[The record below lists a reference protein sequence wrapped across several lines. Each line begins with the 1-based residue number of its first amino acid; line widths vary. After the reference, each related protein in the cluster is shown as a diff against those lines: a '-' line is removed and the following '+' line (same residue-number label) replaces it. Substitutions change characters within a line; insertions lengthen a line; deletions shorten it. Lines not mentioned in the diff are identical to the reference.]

1 MINRIHVSGENKGHV
16 LVYALS
22 TCGWCR
28 KTKNYLNE
36 LGVAYDYIDVDLV
49 ESTDEGD
56 VLNEI
61 SKFSKQGSFP
71 TTVINNQDCVVGYN
85 PDRLKELLFN
95 D

>member
-1 MINRIHVSGENKGHV
+1 MIDRKHISGENRGDV

-49 ESTDEGD
+49 DQDDED
-56 VLNEI
+56 FVMTEI

-71 TTVINNQDCVVGYN
+71 TIVINNQDCIVGYN

>member
-1 MINRIHVSGENKGHV
+1 MIDRKHIAGENKGDI

-22 TCGWCR
+22 TCGWCL
-28 KTKNYLNE
+28 KTKNYLDE

-49 ESTDEGD
+49 DQTDED
-56 VLNEI
+56 FVMAEI

-71 TTVINNQDCVVGYN
+71 TIVINNQDCIVGYN

>member
-1 MINRIHVSGENKGHV
+1 MINRKHVAGENKGDI

-36 LGVAYDYIDVDLV
+36 LGVSYDYIDVDLADQA
-49 ESTDEGD
+49 DENLIMAD
-56 VLNEI
+56 I

-71 TTVINNQDCVVGYN
+71 TIVINNEECIVGYN
-85 PDRLKELLFN
+85 PDRLKELLLN
-95 D
+95 E

>member
-1 MINRIHVSGENKGHV
+1 MIDKKHVSGENKGDI

-28 KTKNYLNE
+28 KAKNYLNE
-36 LGVAYDYIDVDLV
+36 LGVAYDYIDVDLAGQA
-49 ESTDEGD
+49 DEN
-56 VLNEI
+56 LIMAEI

-71 TTVINNQDCVVGYN
+71 TIVINNEECIVGYN
-85 PDRLKELLFN
+85 PDRLKELLLN